1 MKMAARSLFHCAA
14 SRAIPRPLC
23 FSKTTQLV
31 SLDTCPNKISE
42 NENATAI
49 CPVSDV
55 IVESQGDFIEEQ
67 SEITSWL
74 ESYELQDWVSC
85 VGGTTQDAMT
95 SQILVAA
102 ALAVWYPSIVKPR
115 LATVV
120 VHPLVKLVMSMNE
133 KYSAAAAEILAEGME
148 STWKVCIGSEI
159 PRLIGDIFFQVECV
173 SGTSANASS
182 PNYAAPYNI
191 RETLVGVL
199 LPSLAMADIPG
210 FLHVIERQIWS
221 TASDSPVHV
230 VSLMTVIRVVRGS
243 PRNLAPY
250 LDKVCRSNSQFSAL
264 LLSSPN
270 FRFPSSIIDLLLSF
284 L

>member
-1 MKMAARSLFHCAA
+1 MAARSLFHCAA

-23 FSKTTQLV
+23 CSKATQHV
-31 SLDTCPNKISE
+31 SLDTCPNLISDKE
-42 NENATAI
+42 GGDATVA
-49 CPVSDV
+49 CPISDLN
-55 IVESQGDFIEEQ
+55 IESHGDFIEED
-67 SEITSWL
+67 SEITLWL
-74 ESYELQDWVSC
+74 ESYEMQDWISC

-95 SQILVAA
+95 SQIIVAA

-120 VHPLVKLVMSMNE
+120 VHPLIKLVMAINE

-173 SGTSANASS
+173 SGASANASS
-182 PNYAAPYNI
+182 PNYAAPHNI
-191 RETLVGVL
+191 RETLVGIL

-210 FLHVIERQIWS
+210 FLHVIESQIWS

-230 VSLMTVIRVVRGS
+230 VSLMNLIRVVRGS

-250 LDKVCRSNSQFSAL
+250 LEKVCRSNL
-264 LLSSPN
+264 
-270 FRFPSSIIDLLLSF
+270 
-284 L
+284 